1 MKRRLKKEFK
11 KYVNKFDKKEHA
23 IALKYKH
30 SIRVMNIS
38 EYIAKKLKLSKE
50 DRELALIIGLLH
62 DYGRFEQWTKYKTFS
77 DLVSIDHGDLGV
89 KLLIEDRDIEK
100 FTDLKENELIAR
112 NAIQYHNK
120 YSYPDDL
127 DERNKLFC
135 NIIRDADKLDIFN
148 ILDNGLLIVGD
159 SEKEISNEI
168 REMFFKNRQLSRKD
182 VKNKNDE
189 IILHLAMVYDLNYQ
203 VTFTYLDKK
212 NYIWKMYNLLENKEK
227 FFEYFNHADK
237 FIKERRK

>member
-1 MKRRLKKEFK
+1 MKRRLIKEFK

-89 KLLIEDRDIEK
+89 KLLLEDRDIEK
-100 FTDLKENELIAR
+100 FTDLKENELIVR

-148 ILDNGLLIVGD
+148 ILGNGFLIIGD
-159 SEKEISNEI
+159 SEKEISNKI